1 MADKQETFETFDFDL
16 QPVRGFPELRWT
28 GKRAFNSTQYYPAQR
43 KEQYGDPTQGWWNK
57 IFWGD
62 NLQVMSHMLRDY
74 RNGVD
79 LIYIDPPFDTGV
91 SYSKSVRLKGKSKV
105 VGDQAFFEEKQYSD
119 LWVND
124 AFCQFLLDRFVLC
137 RELLAEHGNLIVHC
151 NPQSSPIVRMLLN
164 EVFSPSLFRNE
175 IVWARTTAG
184 KPGSKVLPTNTD
196 RLTWYSKS
204 DHYRFNRPTQPL
216 SDEDKASYNKDD
228 GDGRGPYNTQPI
240 INPAYRPNL
249 RYRYEDRNGKVWE
262 PPSNGWRFSEAR
274 MRQAEEEG
282 RLAFSENGI
291 REKYFLRERESQ
303 GKQRPDYWVDIPGN
317 ALGYS
322 SESTGYPTQKPETL
336 LNRVIDA
343 FSDEGDLVFD
353 CFMGSGTTQACA
365 MKLGRRFIGA
375 DINSGSVETTT
386 KRLNLVRSE
395 ILADAQLDSGV
406 GRQVYAGFEVY
417 NVNNYDI
424 FRNPVEAKELIK
436 EAMELQPLP
445 TSSVFDGQRDQ
456 FLVKIMPV
464 NRIAT
469 RQDLNE
475 VINGM
480 DFKAYERRRTEAPSK
495 VVDRIMLVCMGH
507 EPDLGPE
514 LVKAAKPFNIEVE
527 VVDLIRDKANLHFK
541 RQSDAKL
548 VIRDGHLEIAGFYP
562 LNLLQKLS
570 MDTDAVED
578 WRQLVETI
586 KVDWNYDGAVL
597 SPELIDAP
605 EKEALVKGRYPIP
618 KDASTIRVK
627 ITDLL
632 SESWEGEIENG

>member
-1 MADKQETFETFDFDL
+1 MTDKQEAFESFDFDS
-16 QPVRGFPELRWT
+16 QPVRGFPELRWA
-28 GKRAFNSTQYYPAQR
+28 GKKPFTSAQYFPAQKR
-43 KEQYGDPTQGWWNK
+43 EQYGDPTNSWWNK
-57 IFWGD
+57 LFWGD
-62 NLQVMSHMLRDY
+62 NLQVMSHLLREF
-74 RNGVD
+74 RGKVD
-79 LIYIDPPFDTGV
+79 LIYIDPPFD
-91 SYSKSVRLKGKSKV
+91 SKADYKKPISVKGKSATN
-105 VGDQAFFEEKQYSD
+105 DQSAFEEKQYSD
-119 LWVND
+119 IWNSDQYL
-124 AFCQFLLDRFVLC
+124 QFIYERLVLC
-137 RELLAEHGNLIVHC
+137 RELLASDGTIYVHIGPQIGSHVKLI
-151 NPQSSPIVRMLLN
+151 LD
-164 EVFSPSLFRNE
+164 EVFGPSNFRNNIRWRRMSISGFKGKTKLPFNHETLFCFTKGPDYEFNPIFIPYTDEYKQRFRYKDEDGRLFRADQNIGTATSSDALDE
-175 IVWARTTAG
+175 MRKADLVHTGENGKLYRKQFLDELPGVPLDDVWTDVPWVTAG
-184 KPGSKVLPTNTD
+184 GQ
-196 RLTWYSKS
+196 R
-204 DHYRFNRPTQPL
+204 
-216 SDEDKASYNKDD
+216 
-228 GDGRGPYNTQPI
+228 
-240 INPAYRPNL
+240 
-249 RYRYEDRNGKVWE
+249 
-262 PPSNGWRFSEAR
+262 SN
-274 MRQAEEEG
+274 
-282 RLAFSENGI
+282 
-291 REKYFLRERESQ
+291 
-303 GKQRPDYWVDIPGN
+303 
-317 ALGYS
+317 
-322 SESTGYPTQKPETL
+322 YPTQKPEAL
-336 LNRVIDA
+336 LQRIIKL
-343 FSDEGDLVFD
+343 SSKPGDLVFD
-353 CFMGSGTTQACA
+353 CFIGSGTTAVAA

-375 DINSGSVETTT
+375 DINLGAIETTLQRVDRCRDGLS
-386 KRLNLVRSE
+386 KG
-395 ILADAQLDSGV
+395 QLELIDGDKFDIHYTGV
-406 GRQVYAGFEVY
+406 ELY

-480 DFKAYERRRTEAPSK
+480 DFKAYERRQAEAPSK
-495 VVDRIMLVCMGH
+495 IVDRIMLVCMGH
-507 EPDLGPE
+507 EPDIGPE

-548 VIRDGHLEIAGFYP
+548 VIKDGHLEVAGFYP

-605 EKEALVKGRYPIP
+605 EKDALVTGRYPIP
-618 KDASTIRVK
+618 ADASTIRVK